1 MKNALLLL
9 LASPVVALAHL
20 PSDFDDDIVEISR
33 QMDSIHGIHEA
44 VVGSLRARGRSDDE
58 ILYALEYV
66 MDHPAEFRPR
76 SDGQAAG
83 CLRLLN
89 STNAFFKA
97 ESLLDSDAGSVRW
110 QATLSYC
117 EMAFSKHYHG
127 FDPVERFKT
136 GINRTLK
143 YGAEVRHWVYLGFD
157 NELRRGEPKPER
169 QRLILRFLLDQ
180 AASDSQDGSF
190 LDAILCREVPKWR
203 ASPQRAENAAK
214 MVREH
219 PDDARLVAFFETVR
233 TNALQ
238 SAGVAFAGGSGAPA
252 GASRGSEAGPNAASD
267 PWAGLLDD
275 LPAKTPWVPT
285 ADGNPL
291 ARDAAE
297 DAPPSSPPTSSPAPK
312 PIQAMRVFSSDSEA
326 EDEPASPTP

>member
-1 MKNALLLL
+1 MDDIPAGGWERQTVYQTVSAKLQYGGPSADRQLL
-9 LASPVVALAHL
+9 LAH
-20 PSDFDDDIVEISR
+20 
-33 QMDSIHGIHEA
+33 
-44 VVGSLRARGRSDDE
+44 
-58 ILYALEYV
+58 
-66 MDHPAEFRPR
+66 
-76 SDGQAAG
+76 
-83 CLRLLN
+83 
-89 STNAFFKA
+89 
-97 ESLLDSDAGSVRW
+97 
-110 QATLSYC
+110 
-117 EMAFSKHYHG
+117 
-127 FDPVERFKT
+127 
-136 GINRTLK
+136 
-143 YGAEVRHWVYLGFD
+143 
-157 NELRRGEPKPER
+157 
-169 QRLILRFLLDQ
+169 FLLERSVVETVAFDM
-180 AASDSQDGSF
+180 
-190 LDAILCREVPKWR
+190 LDEILCREVPKWR

-238 SAGVAFAGGSGAPA
+238 SAGVAFAGGSDAPA
-252 GASRGSEAGPNAASD
+252 GASRGSETGSNAESD

-291 ARDAAE
+291 ARAAAE